1 MNINYFMIYPYILT
15 LQTIH
20 AHLVRD
26 SILFIP
32 ARGELKDLQSMTGTI
47 HLVRE
52 GEDGMQLLKLFSL
65 RRWCKQY
72 SYQSENEGH
81 IELEYDK
88 DKH

>member
-1 MNINYFMIYPYILT
+1 MITLYILT

-32 ARGELKDLQSMTGTI
+32 ARGELKDLQSMKGTM

-52 GEDGMQLLKLFSL
+52 GEDGMQLLILELFYL
-65 RRWCKQY
+65 RR
-72 SYQSENEGH
+72 
-81 IELEYDK
+81 
-88 DKH
+88 